1 MQNAGR
7 KTITPDTV
15 FTHGHILGVAQLGAA
30 DISVI
35 LDLADTYAQQ
45 NRAGKCQKVLDGLL
59 LANLFL
65 ENSTRTRLSF
75 EIAAKRLGA
84 EVVNLTASGSSV
96 QKGEELLDTLKTV
109 GAMLPDIAVL
119 RAGENGAAQ
128 RAADTLGCPVING
141 GDGTNEHPT
150 QALLDALTLRR
161 HFGRLDGLQVAICG
175 DVRHSRVAHSN
186 KLLLE
191 KMGAKVVLI
200 APPELGVPGSLEDM
214 AAGIADA
221 DAVMML
227 RIQKERMASA
237 LSFTEEQYFAAYGL
251 TPEKL
256 AHAKK
261 DAVVL
266 HPGPMNRGIE
276 IDSAV
281 ADDPARSLIAI
292 QVEMGVAV
300 RMACLDL
307 LTRGLR

>member
-1 MQNAGR
+1 MMTSSDA
-7 KTITPDTV
+7 V
-15 FTHGHILGVAQLGAA
+15 FAHAHLLGIAPLSPGDVTA
-30 DISVI
+30 I
-35 LDLADTYAQQ
+35 LDLADAYAGK
-45 NRAGKCQKVLDGLL
+45 NRAGQRLKVLDGLL

-84 EVVNLTASGSSV
+84 EVVNLSAGGSSV

-109 GAMLPDIAVL
+109 GAMRPDIAVL

-128 RAADTLGCPVING
+128 KAADTLGCPVING

-161 HFGRLDGLQVAICG
+161 HFGRLKGLTVAICG
-175 DVRHSRVAHSN
+175 DVKHSRVAHSN

-191 KMGAKVVLI
+191 KIGARVVLV
-200 APPELGVPGSLEDM
+200 APPELGLPGSLADM

-227 RIQKERMASA
+227 RIQKERLASA
-237 LSFTEEQYFAAYGL
+237 LSLSEAQYFAAYGL

-281 ADDPARSLIAI
+281 ADDPARSLIAM
-292 QVEMGVAV
+292 QVEMGVAL

-307 LTRGLR
+307 LTRGCR